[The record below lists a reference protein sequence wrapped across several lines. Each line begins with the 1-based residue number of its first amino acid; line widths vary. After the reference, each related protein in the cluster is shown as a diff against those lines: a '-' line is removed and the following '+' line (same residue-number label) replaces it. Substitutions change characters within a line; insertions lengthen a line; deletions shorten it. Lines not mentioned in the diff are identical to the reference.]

1 MDIQA
6 HQMVQRGLGFGIFFF
21 VFSLPFFHTA
31 VRFRSPY
38 WAILLT
44 ITLMFGID
52 TVIFVWFVLQHPLTA
67 CVPWGVAVTLSA
79 VLPLHLLIRS
89 RERFVAFVRQPPRPG
104 RRQD

>member
-1 MDIQA
+1 VDIQA

-31 VRFRSPY
+31 DRLRFPY
-38 WAILLT
+38 WAILTT
-44 ITLMFGID
+44 IAVMFGID
-52 TVIFVWFVLQHPLTA
+52 TVVFVWFVLQRPLAA
-67 CVPWGVAVTLSA
+67 CLPWGVVVMLLA

-104 RRQD
+104 RHYD